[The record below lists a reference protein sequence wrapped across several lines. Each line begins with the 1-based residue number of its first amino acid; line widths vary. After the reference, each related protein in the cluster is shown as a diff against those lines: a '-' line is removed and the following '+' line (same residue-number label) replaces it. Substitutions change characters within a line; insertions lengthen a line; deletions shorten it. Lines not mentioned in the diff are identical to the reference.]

1 MNNIFETLSHIGV
14 ASIENRELFSES
26 TRDMKALNVYRD
38 RKSGVIYIDE
48 HFGGEDIYTDAEYRR
63 SDGPSKTEARS
74 YEATLDAERRISD
87 YRAYAAG
94 RRILDF
100 GCGDGAFLR
109 ALQHTTT
116 YCCGVELQQD
126 YLDGLNQAGIPC
138 FKSLND
144 IPSGSID
151 TVVCFH
157 VLEHLPQPLPV
168 LADLMRVLRPGG
180 TAVFEVP
187 HAKDFLMTHL
197 KSEAFKAFTLWSQ
210 HLVLHTR
217 ESLLRL
223 LHVGGLEQILIEGVQ
238 RYPLSNHLTWLSSNQ
253 PGGHK
258 LPLAAIDTPV
268 LTEAYEAALN
278 RIDATDT
285 LVAIA
290 HKPG

>member
-1 MNNIFETLSHIGV
+1 MNNIFETLSQIGV
-14 ASIENRELFSES
+14 ASIENREIFSDS
-26 TRDMKALNVYRD
+26 TRDMNNLKVYRD

-48 HFGGEDIYTDAEYRR
+48 HFGGEEIYTDAEYRR
-63 SDGPSKTEARS
+63 SEGPSKTETRS
-74 YEATLDAERRISD
+74 YEATLDAERRIRD
-87 YRAYAAG
+87 YRAYVAG
-94 RRILDF
+94 RRALDF
-100 GCGDGAFLR
+100 GCGDGAFLK
-109 ALQHTTT
+109 ALAHTTT

-126 YLDGLNQAGIPC
+126 YLDALNEVGIPC
-138 FKSLND
+138 VTSLD
-144 IPSGSID
+144 DVPDESLD

-168 LADLMRVLRPGG
+168 LEDMKRVLKPGG

-187 HAKDFLMTHL
+187 HANDFLLTHL
-197 KSEAFKAFTLWSQ
+197 QSEAFKAFTLWSQ

-223 LHVGGLEQILIEGVQ
+223 LQFSGLGQIVIEGVQ
-238 RYPLSNHLTWLSSNQ
+238 RYPLSNHLTWLSSNR

-258 LPLAAIDTPV
+258 LPMAAIDTPA

-290 HKPG
+290 RKV